1 MRPTMNAISVKAAI
15 AIVAACLPFPSQA
28 SASDVNHSFC
38 IDFDNGFMTNSCS
51 RDLDVTWC

>member
-1 MRPTMNAISVKAAI
+1 MNAISVKAAI